1 MTSLLTA
8 QLCLPAGCCTWSW
21 TSSSRM
27 VTPGIMPDSIN
38 GVQVTLAFAVGYGS
52 FELPQIILHL
62 CQ

>member
-38 GVQVTLAFAVGYGS
+38 GVQVTLAFASCSGS
-52 FELPQIILHL
+52 FELHHAILHL
-62 CQ
+62 L